1 MFLQHDDSCS
11 IDVEIEKSLNL
22 FIISFTMNNAPI
34 KSSSCPDSRSHMTP
48 ALFRKC
54 PICLEF
60 KYKCSTCGI
69 TKCDTCRKFIC
80 NFCIFRSPVSVVDG
94 RSHCLCPFCRSLSTS
109 FDSVRELWESEDR
122 KKNDVPAFGTYD
134 PESNLL
140 VIPFDG

>member
-22 FIISFTMNNAPI
+22 FIISFTMNNAQI

-54 PICLEF
+54 PICLEL

-80 NFCIFRSPVSVVDG
+80 IFCIFRSPVSVVDG
-94 RSHCLCPFCRSLSTS
+94 QSHCICRFCRSLSTS
-109 FDSVRELWESEDR
+109 FDSVRELWESVDR
-122 KKNDVPAFGTYD
+122 KYNDVPAFGTYD